1 MTDDEARLRRAKQAG
16 RNAVRSGPDVFH
28 ARLTRQLAK
37 LDRTRSATPEA
48 ARGRPGARRTGS
60 LAAHCRGR
68 ARDNRGHDR
77 RRGRRASNPKSLCR
91 CAPAP
96 IQMCDGNQ
104 NFGVSRAFAGGRM
117 FRLRRLQLKDA
128 PEKSGL

>member
-48 ARGRPGARRTGS
+48 ARGRPRPPEAARERAGLVRWLHIVEAEQEIIAAMIADAGDEPQTPNRCA
-60 LAAHCRGR
+60 AAHPRQF
-68 ARDNRGHDR
+68 
-77 RRGRRASNPKSLCR
+77 R
-91 CAPAP
+91 CVTETRTSACPAP
-96 IQMCDGNQ
+96 SPADVC
-104 NFGVSRAFAGGRM
+104 FALGG
-117 FRLRRLQLKDA
+117 F
-128 PEKSGL
+128 S

>member
-48 ARGRPGARRTGS
+48 ARERAGLVRWLHIVEAEQEIIAAMIADAGDEPQTPNRCA
-60 LAAHCRGR
+60 AAHPRQF
-68 ARDNRGHDR
+68 
-77 RRGRRASNPKSLCR
+77 R
-91 CAPAP
+91 CVTETRTSACPAP
-96 IQMCDGNQ
+96 SPADVC
-104 NFGVSRAFAGGRM
+104 FALGG
-117 FRLRRLQLKDA
+117 F
-128 PEKSGL
+128 S